1 MPTTFHIHTRPRAHA
16 LQAPWGWVTRDPDA
30 AGGTVAHW
38 YDVLPSPGHHPGA
51 RVERYSRYKAVDARC
66 RRRNRQQDRAHRQKA
81 ERIAG
86 GDALARP
93 DEWLG
98 TRRMGAHKCPR
109 CGR

>member
-66 RRRNRQQDRAHRQKA
+66 RRRIVGADGRHILDG
-81 ERIAG
+81 I
-86 GDALARP
+86 P
-93 DEWLG
+93 DESTAHELLAWL
-98 TRRMGAHKCPR
+98 CPKE
-109 CGR
+109 